1 MPKSRSPA
9 KTWASDLH
17 FLPAEQLHLDVLQR
31 PPIQP
36 CPKLNQLVFPS
47 MPHPQPH
54 PLSDIPGYDL
64 FSVFNSH
71 SLGHRHVDA
80 GNYRFL
86 DAMCIRRMR
95 SVTFQTQL
103 NGIIPFKWNFSCL
116 NSLLSFPLA
125 LPNFGPL
132 MGLFTNVPVSFG
144 NITNYPRSQ

>member
-17 FLPAEQLHLDVLQR
+17 FLPAKQLHLDVLQR

-36 CPKLNQLVFPS
+36 CPKLNQRSFPS
-47 MPHPQPH
+47 MPHPRPH
-54 PLSDIPGYDL
+54 PLSGIPGCDL

-71 SLGHRHVDA
+71 SLGHWHIDA
-80 GNYRFL
+80 GNYRFFY
-86 DAMCIRRMR
+86 AMCIRRMR

-103 NGIIPFKWNFSCL
+103 NGITLFKWNFSCL
-116 NSLLSFPLA
+116 SSLLSFPLT
-125 LPNFGPL
+125 LPNLGPHYYF
-132 MGLFTNVPVSFG
+132 FTNVSVSFG